1 MRFDDL
7 LRLSLRMFKNRPS
20 RTWLT
25 ILGMGIGTGAVLFL
39 IGLGYGFQNL
49 ILSNIVSSD
58 SLLSLTV
65 SSTQPDVIFIND
77 KTLQETREIEGVKD
91 ISPLVSYPAQI
102 SVDELIGSVI
112 LKGVDNNYFKYEGI
126 SVKNGK
132 IIEGKK
138 KEILISEA
146 VVMLFGAEKNED
158 MIGKQV
164 NVQVS
169 GSLGDTST
177 SGGET
182 FVEFKD
188 KYEITGVVEGVDSV
202 FIFFPLQDL
211 QAKVNILE
219 YESVK
224 VRVNKEA
231 DIANVTNTLIDKG
244 FQVSSLS
251 ETVSQAN
258 KIFTGIQFAL
268 GFFGAI
274 ALFVAAIG
282 MINTMTVTLLERTNE
297 IGIMRATGASKKDIL
312 GIFITE
318 ATVMGFLGGISGL
331 VLGVLGGSLFN
342 LVINILAGI
351 FGGASISLFYY
362 PSWFIATLIVVSTFV
377 GLIAGF
383 FPGRKAAKL
392 DPLDALRYK

>member
-77 KTLQETREIEGVKD
+77 KTLQEIREIEGVKD

-102 SVDELIGSVI
+102 SVDELIGSVV

-132 IIEGKK
+132 VIEGKK

-169 GSLGDTST
+169 GSLGDTGA

-188 KYEITGVVEGVDSV
+188 KYEIIGVVEGVDSV

-351 FGGASISLFYY
+351 FGGSSISLFYY

>member
-1 MRFDDL
+1 
-7 LRLSLRMFKNRPS
+7 
-20 RTWLT
+20 
-25 ILGMGIGTGAVLFL
+25 MGIGTGAVLFL

-77 KTLQETREIEGVKD
+77 KTLQEIREMEGVKD

-102 SVDELIGSVI
+102 TVDELIGSVV

-132 IIEGKK
+132 IIEDRKK
-138 KEILISEA
+138 QILISEA

-158 MIGKQV
+158 VIGKQV
-164 NVQVS
+164 DIQVS
-169 GSLGDTST
+169 GSLGDTDT
-177 SGGET
+177 SGAET
-182 FVEFKD
+182 FVQFKD
-188 KYEITGVVEGVDSV
+188 KYEIVGVVEGVDSV
-202 FIFFPLQDL
+202 FFFFPLRDL
-211 QAKVNILE
+211 QEKINILA

-231 DIANVTNTLIDKG
+231 DIATVTNVLIDKG

-312 GIFITE
+312 VIFVTE
-318 ATVMGFLGGISGL
+318 ALVMGFLGGVSGL
-331 VLGVLGGSLFN
+331 VLGVLEGSIFN

-351 FGGASISLFYY
+351 FGGSSISLFYY
-362 PSWFIATLIVVSTFV
+362 PPWFIATLIVVSTIV
-377 GLIAGF
+377 GLVAGF